1 MPDDTTNTGKKVR
14 TNTEVI
20 GANTVHEHYMFVM
33 YDEAGTPTVVN
44 LAQGL
49 PIQGSVS
56 FTYSISGFTS
66 SPTHAT
72 VSLPDN
78 TNTTVLASPGILN
91 RKMFLIQNPN
101 ATTVWIKLD
110 GAAAVV
116 GDGIMLPAWQSLSV
130 TYPDFIS
137 QSIIKGIQNSG
148 GAVNVN
154 VTYIHES

>member
-1 MPDDTTNTGKKVR
+1 M
-14 TNTEVI
+14 
-20 GANTVHEHYMFVM
+20 
-33 YDEAGTPTVVN
+33 
-44 LAQGL
+44 
-49 PIQGSVS
+49 
-56 FTYSISGFTS
+56 
-66 SPTHAT
+66 
-72 VSLPDN
+72 
-78 TNTTVLASPGILN
+78 LASPGILN